1 MPMNFS
7 RTGHILASAGA
18 AIGVANLVIFPYR
31 VQFFGGGV
39 YVLAFVVFTMLMG
52 IPLMILENALGKRSG
67 TDAIDAFRGDGDG
80 PAWAWIGRL
89 GILTSIMV
97 ASFYLVLAGW
107 TLDYI
112 WAYTTDYATVA
123 STPAG
128 PVFGAAISTI
138 PRALLFTGLFTALA
152 AVISSSEVRRG
163 VERLSK
169 FAMPLLGV
177 LVVFLIISLPMLR
190 PEAVDYANLFR
201 LDWNG
206 LFVPNANGELGILH
220 ALGQAFFS
228 LGLGAASMMTF
239 AAHLDRNANVLRA
252 APTIVHLD
260 TIVAL
265 LGALL
270 VVPLLG
276 NVEGDVYNGPPLVFI
291 NLVEIFK
298 SYGAAGQFVGLSFFV
313 LLGIA
318 ILTSAVS
325 LIEPALRALVTQRGW
340 SRRWTGLGLGLL
352 IFLLSIPVVI
362 SCSPAGPAWLTDFAG
377 MGGEDPSMGYFNFLL
392 EWFGSISLLIGGLLL
407 CIYLLFR
414 WGLDGFFAELEHGG
428 HSLSP
433 TWELGLTWAFR
444 LVIPIG
450 ILTLLF
456 WKGWSLFC

>member
-1 MPMNFS
+1 MSFS

-31 VQFFGGGV
+31 VQFFGGGA
-39 YVLAFVVFTMLMG
+39 YVLAFVAFTMLMG
-52 IPLMILENALGKRSG
+52 IPLMVLENALGKRSG
-67 TDAIDAFRGDGDG
+67 TDAIDAFRGPGDG
-80 PAWAWIGRL
+80 PGWAWIGRL
-89 GILTSIMV
+89 GILTAIMV

-107 TLDYI
+107 TLDYT
-112 WAYTTDYATVA
+112 WSYLTDYATVA

-128 PVFGAAISTI
+128 PAFGAATSTI
-138 PRALLFTGLFTALA
+138 PRALLFTGIFTALA
-152 AVISSSEVRRG
+152 AVISSSQLRKG

-169 FAMPLLGV
+169 FAMPLLGLLV
-177 LVVFLIISLPMLR
+177 LFLIISLPVLR
-190 PEAVDYANLFR
+190 PEAVDYGNLFR
-201 LDWNG
+201 LDWEG
-206 LFVPNANGELGILH
+206 LFVPTATGELGILH

-228 LGLGAASMMTF
+228 LGLGAASMLTF
-239 AAHLDRNANVLRA
+239 ATHLDRDANVLRS

-260 TIVAL
+260 TIVAM

-276 NVEGDVYNGPPLVFI
+276 NIEGTVYNGPPLVFI

-298 SYGAAGQFVGLSFFV
+298 SYGAAGQLVGLSFFV
-313 LLGIA
+313 LLGVA

-325 LIEPALRALVTQRGW
+325 LIEPALRALVTQRQW

-352 IFLLSIPVVI
+352 IFVLAIPVVI

-377 MGGEDPSMGYFNFLL
+377 MGGDAPSMGYFNFLL

-414 WGLDGFFAELEHGG
+414 WGLDSFFEELAMGG
-428 HSLSP
+428 HQVSDVWRRSL
-433 TWELGLTWAFR
+433 TVAYR
-444 LVIPIG
+444 VIIPVG
-450 ILTLLF
+450 ILILLVA
-456 WKGWSLFC
+456 KVWSIT

>member
-1 MPMNFS
+1 MRFS

-31 VQFFGGGV
+31 VQFFGGGA
-39 YVLAFVVFTMLMG
+39 YVLAFVAFTMLMG

-107 TLDYI
+107 TLDYV
-112 WAYTTDYATVA
+112 WTYATDYATLA
-123 STPAG
+123 ATPAG
-128 PVFGAAISTI
+128 PAFGAAIGTI
-138 PRALLFTGLFTALA
+138 PQALLFTGLFTALA
-152 AVISSSEVRRG
+152 AYISSSQLKVG

-169 FAMPLLGV
+169 VAMPLLGL
-177 LVVFLIISLPMLR
+177 LVVFLIISLPLLR

-201 LDWNG
+201 LDWEG
-206 LFVPNANGELGILH
+206 LFVANENGELGILH

-239 AAHLDRNANVLRA
+239 ATHLDREANVLRS

-260 TIVAL
+260 TVVAL

-276 NVEGDVYNGPPLVFI
+276 NIEGDIYNGPPLVFI

-298 SYGAAGQFVGLSFFV
+298 SYGGAGQFVGLSFFV
-313 LLGIA
+313 LLGVA

-340 SRRWTGLGLGLL
+340 SRRWTGLALGAL
-352 IFLLSIPVVI
+352 IFGLSVPVVI

-377 MGGEDPSMGYFNFLL
+377 MGGTDPSMGYFNFLL
-392 EWFGSISLLIGGLLL
+392 EWFGSISLLVGGLLL
-407 CIYLLFR
+407 CVYLLFR
-414 WGLDGFFAELEHGG
+414 WGLDNFFAELERGG
-428 HSLSP
+428 HTVSRS
-433 TWELGLTWAFR
+433 WERMLTVAYRF
-444 LVIPIG
+444 VIPVG
-450 ILTLLF
+450 ILILLV
-456 WKGWSLFC
+456 WKGYSLLG

>member
-1 MPMNFS
+1 MSFS

-31 VQFFGGGV
+31 VQFFGGGA
-39 YVLAFVVFTMLMG
+39 YVLAFVVFTLLMG
-52 IPLMILENALGKRSG
+52 IPLMVLENALGKRSG
-67 TDAIDAFRGDGDG
+67 TDAIDAFRGAGDG

-89 GILTSIMV
+89 GILTAIMV

-107 TLDYI
+107 TLDYV
-112 WAYTTDYATVA
+112 WSYLTDYAAVA
-123 STPAG
+123 GTPAG
-128 PVFGAAISTI
+128 PAFGAAIGTV
-138 PRALLFTGLFTALA
+138 PRALLFTGIFTALA
-152 AVISSSEVRRG
+152 AIISASQLRRG

-169 FAMPLLGV
+169 FAMPLLGL
-177 LVVFLIISLPMLR
+177 LVVFLIVSLPLLR

-201 LDWNG
+201 LDWNA
-206 LFVPNANGELGILH
+206 LFVPNAGGELGILH

-228 LGLGAASMMTF
+228 LGLGAASMLTF
-239 AAHLDRNANVLRA
+239 ATHLDRKANVLSN

-260 TIVAL
+260 TVVAL

-276 NVEGDVYNGPPLVFI
+276 NVEGDVYGGPPLVFI

-298 SYGAAGQFVGLSFFV
+298 SYGAAGQLVGLSFFV
-313 LLGIA
+313 LLGVA

-340 SRRWTGLGLGLL
+340 SRRWSGLGLGAL

-362 SCSPAGPAWLTDFAG
+362 SCSPGGPAWLTDFAG
-377 MGGEDPSMGYFNFLL
+377 MGGSDPSMGYFNFLL

-407 CIYLLFR
+407 CIYLLYR
-414 WGLDGFFAELEHGG
+414 WGLDGFFGELEIGG
-428 HSLSP
+428 HTVSAN
-433 TWELGLTWAFR
+433 WRRGLTLAFR
-444 LVIPIG
+444 FVIPLSIG
-450 ILTLLF
+450 ILLLA
-456 WKGWSLFC
+456 KAWSLVG

>member
-1 MPMNFS
+1 MPFS
-7 RTGHILASAGA
+7 RIGHILASAGA

-31 VQFFGGGV
+31 VQFFGGGA
-39 YVLAFVVFTMLMG
+39 YVLAFVAFTMLMG

-67 TDAIDAFRGDGDG
+67 TDAINAFRGKGDG
-80 PAWAWIGRL
+80 PGWAWIGRL

-107 TLDYI
+107 TLDYT
-112 WAYTTDYATVA
+112 WAYLTDYATVA

-128 PVFGAAISTI
+128 PAFGAATSTI

-152 AVISSSEVRRG
+152 AVISSSQLRQG

-169 FAMPLLGV
+169 FAMPLLGLLV
-177 LVVFLIISLPMLR
+177 LFLIISLPILR
-190 PEAVDYANLFR
+190 PEAVDYGNLFR
-201 LDWNG
+201 LDWEG
-206 LFVPNANGELGILH
+206 LFVPSATGELGILH

-228 LGLGAASMMTF
+228 LGLGAASMLTF
-239 AAHLDRNANVLRA
+239 ATHLDRDANVLSS

-260 TIVAL
+260 TVVAL

-276 NVEGDVYNGPPLVFI
+276 NIEGTVYNGPPLVFI

-298 SYGAAGQFVGLSFFV
+298 SYGAAGQLVGLSFFV
-313 LLGIA
+313 LLGVA

-325 LIEPALRALVTQRGW
+325 LIEPALRALVAQRNW

-352 IFLLSIPVVI
+352 IFALAIPVVI
-362 SCSPAGPAWLTDFAG
+362 SCSPAGPAWLTNFAG
-377 MGGEDPSMGYFNFLL
+377 MGGSTPSMGYFNFLL

-407 CIYLLFR
+407 CVYLLSQ
-414 WGLDGFFAELEHGG
+414 WGLDRFFEELMMGG
-428 HSLSP
+428 HQVPTIWRRSL
-433 TWELGLTWAFR
+433 TVAYQV
-444 LVIPIG
+444 VIPVG
-450 ILTLLF
+450 ILILLVA
-456 WKGWSLFC
+456 KVWSLFK